1 MTTYNQEVVAIID
14 RSGSMKG
21 KEEDT
26 IGGINATFETLKNEK
41 EENTNI
47 NVSIKLFDH
56 EEYLLIRSL
65 KLEEVRPIERRQ
77 FVPRGQ
83 TALLDAMGNSI
94 SYFMQKKLMDSNA
107 YDSCLIYIVTD
118 GFENCSK
125 IYNHEKIKKLIHNA
139 EETYNIKVIY
149 LAANQDA
156 ILEASK
162 YGIDASQAMNYS
174 ETSQNVENAYRS
186 AASVTK
192 RFRSSGNVSFTQ
204 TERQNSQ
211 FQIQDTEDNQFIPVI
226 VRQSGI

>member
-1 MTTYNQEVVAIID
+1 MTIYNQEVVAIID
-14 RSGSMKG
+14 RSGSMRG

-26 IGGINATFETLKNEK
+26 IGGINATIETLKNEK

-65 KLEEVRPIERRQ
+65 KLEEVRPIEMRQ
-77 FVPRGQ
+77 YVPRGQ

-94 SYFMQKKLMDSNA
+94 SYFIEKKLMNSNA

-118 GFENCSK
+118 GFENSSK
-125 IYNHEKIKKLIHNA
+125 TYNHEKIKKLIHKA

-192 RFRSSGNVSFTQ
+192 RFRSSGNASFTQ

-211 FQIQDTEDNQFIPVI
+211 LQAQDTEYNPSLPVI
-226 VRQSGI
+226 VRQIGI